1 MRHLQIIK
9 EHRHIGRR
17 IAGIN
22 IKISAGSDRQIREDH
37 RGEGTVG
44 PDLLEPAARPPLR
57 SGDLCLVRPDGYTAC
72 VAKDGD
78 TGVLAAYLDALKNS
92 ASAA

>member
-1 MRHLQIIK
+1 VAGQTPVGAGEAPRFALFAAADDAIIRLI
-9 EHRHIGRR
+9 H
-17 IAGIN
+17 
-22 IKISAGSDRQIREDH
+22 DH
-37 RGEGTVG
+37 G
-44 PDLLEPAARPPLR
+44 DLLEPAARPPLR